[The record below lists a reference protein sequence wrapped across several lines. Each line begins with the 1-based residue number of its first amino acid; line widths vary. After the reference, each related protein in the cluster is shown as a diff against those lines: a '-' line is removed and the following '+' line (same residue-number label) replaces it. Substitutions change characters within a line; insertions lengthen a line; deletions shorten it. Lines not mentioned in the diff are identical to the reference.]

1 MLAAAE
7 PVPDTSNVCPID
19 GKATLPETSQPDD
32 VAAGQ
37 SRVVRVAV
45 SKSLFWTPVGVRVAH
60 CVLRFEKSGD
70 TGVGV
75 PVRVKPP
82 TIPEPVAVAAADG
95 P

>member
-1 MLAAAE
+1 MLVAAE
-7 PVPDTSNVCPID
+7 PVAETSNVCPID
-19 GKATLPETSQPDD
+19 GNATSPETSQPDD

-60 CVLRFEKSGD
+60 CALRFEKSGD

-75 PVRVKPP
+75 PVRVNPA
-82 TIPEPVAVAAADG
+82 TIPEPVAVAATEG